1 MYVATCAEILH
12 RAMSMATVRF
22 SAASI
27 GSASKGRIC
36 PNYDWFGLDFHFMSV
51 KLKCLPWFKQGKLGF
66 S

>member
-1 MYVATCAEILH
+1 
-12 RAMSMATVRF
+12 MATVMF
-22 SAASI
+22 SAAAI

-36 PNYDWFGLDFHFMSV
+36 PNYGWVGLDLHFMSV